1 MSDPGPRAW
10 LRVLVEES
18 SYISGSKKG
27 SIGRCQWSELEPISR
42 AGEATLY
49 AVEQPVRPTTVVRL

>member
-27 SIGRCQWSELEPISR
+27 SIGRCQWSELEPIS
-42 AGEATLY
+42 EL
-49 AVEQPVRPTTVVRL
+49 EKPLSMQLSSL